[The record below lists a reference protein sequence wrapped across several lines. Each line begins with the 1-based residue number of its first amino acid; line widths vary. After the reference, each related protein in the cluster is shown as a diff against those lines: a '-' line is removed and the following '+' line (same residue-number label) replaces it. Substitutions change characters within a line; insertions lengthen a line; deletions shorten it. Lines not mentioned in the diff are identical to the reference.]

1 MKLMVQRVSQASV
14 AVDAETVG
22 AIEQGLMV
30 LVCADP
36 GDSDEDLAFLARKLT
51 ALRVFSDADGKMN
64 LSVRDVGGSI
74 LAVSQF
80 TLAARWRQG
89 NRPGFSDA
97 APPEEGHRLFDR
109 FVDMLRQDGMT
120 VETGVFGADMQVSLI
135 NDGPVTLWLDGRAPR

>member
-14 AVDAETVG
+14 TVAEETVG
-22 AIEQGLMV
+22 AIGQGLMV

-51 ALRVFSDADGKMN
+51 ALRIFSDDAGKMN
-64 LSVRDVGGSI
+64 LSVQDVGGSI

-97 APPEEGHRLFDR
+97 APPEEGRTLFDR

-135 NDGPVTLWLDGRAPR
+135 NDGPVTLWLDGRDPR

>member
-1 MKLMVQRVSQASV
+1 MKLLVQRVSQASV
-14 AVDAETVG
+14 TVDKETVG
-22 AIEQGLMV
+22 AIGRGLMV

-51 ALRVFSDADGKMN
+51 ALRIFSDDAGKMN
-64 LSVRDVGGSI
+64 LSVRDMGGSI

-97 APPEEGHRLFDR
+97 APPDEGRDLFDR
-109 FVDMLRQDGMT
+109 FVTLLRHDGMP

-135 NDGPVTLWLDGRAPR
+135 NDGPVTLWLDGRDPR

>member
-14 AVDAETVG
+14 SVDAETVG

-51 ALRVFSDADGKMN
+51 ALRIFSDADGKMN

-135 NDGPVTLWLDGRAPR
+135 NDGPVTLWLDGRSPR